1 MAEYKRHHDKR
12 MAGDVFPEGSEFR
25 DGVEKRYGKERYKDL
40 AAPGMQEAH
49 VGSSGTKRYSGA
61 EVRAEVREGGMDADY
76 YRKLKAEGAKFN
88 GNAQDFLY
96 DTFGINFQGGGKK
109 KPKPTEDAPEVTD
122 DAPPVNEVI
131 NEITED
137 ETRPPRMPGGD
148 GGSFLDGMIQNVIQD
163 NDITTEINGDNN
175 EVTNVQDNSVSQSMG
190 SSDYAARAARGLKD
204 QYVLDLIGNK

>member
-109 KPKPTEDAPEVTD
+109 KSKPTEDAPEVD
-122 DAPPVNEVI
+122 DAPPQI
-131 NEITED
+131 
-137 ETRPPRMPGGD
+137 PGG
-148 GGSFLDGMIQNVIQD
+148 GGSLLDGMIQNVIQD
-163 NDITTEINGDNN
+163 NDITTTINGDNN
-175 EVTNVQDNSVSQSMG
+175 EVTNTQDNSVSQSMG

>member
-25 DGVEKRYGKERYKDL
+25 DGVEKRYGSERYSDL

-76 YRKLKAEGAKFN
+76 YRQLHKEGAKFN

-96 DTFGINFQGGGKK
+96 DTFGLNFQGGGGK
-109 KPKPTEDAPEVTD
+109 KPAKDPKPEAAPVVD
-122 DAPPVNEVI
+122 DEGSNNIINNEENNQEIMIPGIPGAPDSIFSME
-131 NEITED
+131 
-137 ETRPPRMPGGD
+137 
-148 GGSFLDGMIQNVIQD
+148 QNVNQD
-163 NDITTEINGDNN
+163 NDINTNIDGDNN
-175 EVTNVQDNSVSQSMG
+175 TVTNDQDNSVGQYGGEVETEFLHDWM
-190 SSDYAARAARGLKD
+190 KD
-204 QYVLDLIGNK
+204 HDFFKDV